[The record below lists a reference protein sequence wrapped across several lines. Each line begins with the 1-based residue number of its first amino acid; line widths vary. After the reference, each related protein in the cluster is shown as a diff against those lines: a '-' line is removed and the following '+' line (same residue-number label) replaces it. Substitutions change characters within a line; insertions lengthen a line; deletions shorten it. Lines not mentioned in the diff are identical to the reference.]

1 MKVVQPVLA
10 FPLLHEPNRRSFSS
24 PSPLHSLH
32 KSHPPPIS
40 TTMSDGKISAPVSGP
55 SVPVQTLH
63 DVFGTLLVGTWVNC
77 MMFMLEVVL
86 IVRYFERFSSDRLW
100 IRVLVVSMFVID
112 IAGTCAF
119 CALGYTVRFT
129 ICLHLFRN

>member
-10 FPLLHEPNRRSFSS
+10 FPLLRSFSS
-24 PSPLHSLH
+24 LSPFHSL
-32 KSHPPPIS
+32 STSQPPPIS
-40 TTMSDGKISAPVSGP
+40 TTMSDGDISAPVSGP
-55 SVPVQTLH
+55 SVPVQALH

-86 IVRYFERFSSDRLW
+86 VVRYFERFSSDRLW

-129 ICLHLFRN
+129 ICLHSFSN